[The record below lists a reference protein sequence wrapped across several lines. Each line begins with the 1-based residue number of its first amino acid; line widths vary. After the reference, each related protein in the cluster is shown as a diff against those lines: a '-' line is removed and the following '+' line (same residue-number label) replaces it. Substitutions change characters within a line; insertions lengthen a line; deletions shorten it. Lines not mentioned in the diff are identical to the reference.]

1 VAQEVSPPLDPLHGG
16 EVSESERNGFTIVG
30 FGTPKEAAGTGTG
43 TRCHGIATK
52 AFKVFLATAAVAGS
66 IWGVTKGSAT
76 ARNNAA
82 ALLINGG
89 PKSKATKSPV
99 IKSTS
104 PKAGK
109 QGKVSIKHM
118 MVFLWS

>member
-1 VAQEVSPPLDPLHGG
+1 MAIVNVNVSPPLDPLHGG
-16 EVSESERNGFTIVG
+16 DGDASEQR
-30 FGTPKEAAGTGTG
+30 GTPKEAAGTGTG
-43 TRCHGIATK
+43 TRSHGIATK
-52 AFKVFLATAAVAGS
+52 ALKVFLATAAVAGS
-66 IWGVTKGSAT
+66 IWGVAKGSAA